1 MADVTQNGF
10 ALRIRRLLPTGW
22 FPSPPATGEAEQA
35 PVLNALLQ
43 GYGCVFA
50 WIWAMLA
57 ATADQTRLATMT
69 GAFLD
74 MFAADFFGTLLTRNT
89 GESDDAFR
97 TRIEEA
103 LFPSLGTRPDVVN
116 TIADE
121 VGSAGRVI
129 EPRNA
134 TDCKGLGSLAA
145 PAIGGG
151 YGYGVAAL
159 RYGSRAAPFQL
170 LHSCPLATPARPQ
183 HRHWTAS
190 PMCCPQAPLRGC
202 RTWRTSTDG
211 QTDRL
216 PGTDPAG

>member
-22 FPSPPATGEAEQA
+22 FPSAPAVGAVEQA

-43 GYGCVFA
+43 GFGSVFA

-57 ATADQTRLATMT
+57 GTADQTPLATMS

-74 MFAADFFGTLLTRNT
+74 MFAADFFGTTLTRAP

-97 TRIEEA
+97 ARIEEA

-116 TIADE
+116 TITDE
-121 VGSAGRVI
+121 VGTAGRVI

-145 PAIGGG
+145 PALGGG

-159 RYGSRAAPFQL
+159 RYGSRGAPFQL
-170 LHSCPLATPARPQ
+170 FAQLPTGDTGQPAT
-183 HRHWTAS
+183 
-190 PMCCPQAPLRGC
+190 
-202 RTWRTSTDG
+202 
-211 QTDRL
+211 QTLDRIA
-216 PGTDPAG
+216 DVMPAGTIAWVQDVENLE

>member
-22 FPSPPATGEAEQA
+22 FPSAPAAGEAEQA

-43 GYGCVFA
+43 GFGSVFA
-50 WIWAMLA
+50 WIWAMLSG
-57 ATADQTRLATMT
+57 TADQTRLATMS

-74 MFAADFFGTLLTRNT
+74 MFAADFFGTMLTRNP

-97 TRIEEA
+97 ARIEEA

-116 TIADE
+116 VIADE

-134 TDCKGLGSLAA
+134 ADCKGIASMAS

-159 RYGSRAAPFQL
+159 RYGSRGAPFQL
-170 LHSCPLATPARPQ
+170 FAQLPTGDTGQPAT
-183 HRHWTAS
+183 
-190 PMCCPQAPLRGC
+190 
-202 RTWRTSTDG
+202 
-211 QTDRL
+211 QTLDRIA
-216 PGTDPAG
+216 DVMPAGTIAWVQDVETPE

>member
-1 MADVTQNGF
+1 MADTTQNGF

-22 FPSPPATGEAEQA
+22 FPPAPATGQPEQA

-43 GYGCVFA
+43 GFGSVFA
-50 WIWAMLA
+50 WVWALLA
-57 ATADQTRLATMT
+57 GTDAQTRLATMT

-74 MFAADFFGTLLTRNT
+74 MFAADFFGTMLSRNP

-116 TIADE
+116 VMADE
-121 VGSAGRVI
+121 VRQAGRVI

-134 TDCKGLGSLAA
+134 ADCKGLGSLSA
-145 PAIGGG
+145 PATGGG
-151 YGYGVAAL
+151 YGYGVSAL

-170 LHSCPLATPARPQ
+170 FAQLPTGDTNPPAT
-183 HRHWTAS
+183 
-190 PMCCPQAPLRGC
+190 
-202 RTWRTSTDG
+202 
-211 QTDRL
+211 QTLDRMA
-216 PGTDPAG
+216 DVMPAGTIAWVQDVETLD

>member
-1 MADVTQNGF
+1 MVDVTQNGF
-10 ALRIRRLLPTGW
+10 ALRIRKLLPGGW
-22 FPSPPATGEAEQA
+22 FPMPPATGETEQA

-43 GYGCVFA
+43 GFGSVFA

-57 ATADQTRLATMT
+57 GTADQTRLATMT

-74 MFAADFFGTLLTRNT
+74 MFASDFFGTLLTRNT

-97 TRIEEA
+97 IRIEEA

-116 TIADE
+116 VIADE
-121 VGSAGRVI
+121 VGTAGRVI

-134 TDCKGLGSLAA
+134 SDCKGLGSMSA

-159 RYGSRAAPFQL
+159 RYGSRGTPFQL
-170 LHSCPLATPARPQ
+170 FAQLPTGDTNQPAI
-183 HRHWTAS
+183 
-190 PMCCPQAPLRGC
+190 
-202 RTWRTSTDG
+202 
-211 QTDRL
+211 QTLDRIENVM
-216 PGTDPAG
+216 PAGTIAWVQDVENLG

>member
-22 FPSPPATGEAEQA
+22 FPSAPAVGETEQA

-43 GYGCVFA
+43 GFGSVFA

-57 ATADQTRLATMT
+57 GTADQTRLATMS

-74 MFAADFFGTLLTRNT
+74 MFAADFFGTTLTRGQ
-89 GESDDAFR
+89 GESDGAFR

-121 VGSAGRVI
+121 VGAAGRVI

-134 TDCKGLGSLAA
+134 TDCKGLGSVAA
-145 PAIGGG
+145 PATGGG

-159 RYGSRAAPFQL
+159 RYGSRGAPFQL
-170 LHSCPLATPARPQ
+170 FAQLPTGDTSQPAT
-183 HRHWTAS
+183 
-190 PMCCPQAPLRGC
+190 
-202 RTWRTSTDG
+202 
-211 QTDRL
+211 QTLDRIA
-216 PGTDPAG
+216 DVMPAGTIAWVQDVETPE